1 MVAKLLVILAVQN
14 AIAYFAILQMQ
25 TKHFIA
31 LVIAKSRT
39 VVPAPDAAAG
49 KKLIALFVDKSCTVF
64 KDAFVVVDIIAD
76 SFHGISTTL

>member
-25 TKHFIA
+25 IKHFIA

-49 KKLIALFVDKSCTVF
+49 KKIL
-64 KDAFVVVDIIAD
+64 
-76 SFHGISTTL
+76 